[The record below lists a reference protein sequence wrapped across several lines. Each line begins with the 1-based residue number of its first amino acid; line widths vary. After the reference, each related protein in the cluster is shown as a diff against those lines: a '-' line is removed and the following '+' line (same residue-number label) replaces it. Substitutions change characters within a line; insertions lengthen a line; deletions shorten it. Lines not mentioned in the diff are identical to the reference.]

1 MTLDFFL
8 QRKNGPWDGSVDGKV
23 WFGKD
28 RTVFFFG
35 VGQCIPQSLC
45 LIQCCF
51 FIFCQDNY
59 SIR

>member
-28 RTVFFFG
+28 RTVFFLSRAMHSPITMFD
-35 VGQCIPQSLC
+35 SML
-45 LIQCCF
+45 F
-51 FIFCQDNY
+51 FHFL
-59 SIR
+59 SR